1 MLEIERKFLLK
12 KIPFELFKCK
22 TFFIEQFYGTNLK
35 EGNFR
40 IRQELELAKLS
51 YKIRYILTKKI
62 NKQTDL
68 TKAYINEELEREID
82 KKEFEE
88 LKSCCD
94 KQISKSRLIFNDPVQ
109 GLKWEIDTF
118 RHMRLIIAEV
128 ELPSDDYPLIVP
140 EEIKSVLITEVT
152 DPCFSNLYL
161 ADPIYKLVEP
171 NNEQND
177 SNRI

>member
-22 TFFIEQFYGTNLK
+22 TYFIEQFYGTNLK
-35 EGNFR
+35 EGKFR
-40 IRQELELAKLS
+40 IRKELELRKFS
-51 YKIRYILTKKI
+51 YKTRYILTKKI

-68 TKAYINEELEREID
+68 TKVYINEEIEREID

-88 LKSCCD
+88 LKLCCE

-118 RHMRLIIAEV
+118 RSMRLIIAEV
-128 ELPSDDYPLIVP
+128 ELPSEDYPLVIP

-152 DPCFSNLYL
+152 SPCFSNLYL
-161 ADPIYKLVEP
+161 AEPISTLKL
-171 NNEQND
+171 NNEEND
-177 SNRI
+177 SERI